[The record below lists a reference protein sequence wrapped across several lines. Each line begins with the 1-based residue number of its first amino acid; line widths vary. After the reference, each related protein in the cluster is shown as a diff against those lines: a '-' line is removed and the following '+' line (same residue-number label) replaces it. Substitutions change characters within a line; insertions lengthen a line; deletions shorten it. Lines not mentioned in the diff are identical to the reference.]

1 MVNIE
6 LTQIGQAGSHPGM
19 QPLLIH
25 PDTRDLEG
33 SRFVHHAR
41 TPGLRLRSIPRTQIH
56 SRSTCSKTS
65 SALAV
70 HSPWL
75 RPSHP
80 KAKLNTLGGKISEG
94 SRICRFDKRYFS
106 LIPAVWNVKISWV
119 VPRISLLFPLSHLY
133 DRGVTSV
140 VTRDLAEPDTGK
152 NSSLKT
158 SCYMYSTRSIA
169 LPAPKLTS

>member
-1 MVNIE
+1 MLLPLFLFQFWSLWVSKTVAADGLIYVREEFPVGPMVNVE

-80 KAKLNTLGGKISEG
+80 KAKLNPPSGKISEG
-94 SRICRFDKRYFS
+94 SRICRFDKRYFL
-106 LIPAVWNVKISWV
+106 LIPAV
-119 VPRISLLFPLSHLY
+119 
-133 DRGVTSV
+133 
-140 VTRDLAEPDTGK
+140 
-152 NSSLKT
+152 
-158 SCYMYSTRSIA
+158 
-169 LPAPKLTS
+169 